1 MVPQRA
7 QPPFA
12 VDPHTRLLQQ
22 DQPVQARWRFASYSS
37 TAAATL
43 TFRDSTSPVSGIE
56 MSASQ
61 VRRTSG
67 RNPLPSAP
75 NTNATPPERSV
86 SHIDTASL
94 PSAAP

>member
-7 QPPFA
+7 QAPFA
-12 VDPHTRLLQQ
+12 VDPHTRLLQA
-22 DQPVQARWRFASYSS
+22 DQPVQARWRFASYSN

-43 TFRDSTSPVSGIE
+43 TFSDSTSPVSGIE
-56 MSASQ
+56 TSASH

-67 RNPLPSAP
+67 RRPLPSAP
-75 NTNATPPERSV
+75 KTRATPPERSV
-86 SHIDTASL
+86 SHIDPALS